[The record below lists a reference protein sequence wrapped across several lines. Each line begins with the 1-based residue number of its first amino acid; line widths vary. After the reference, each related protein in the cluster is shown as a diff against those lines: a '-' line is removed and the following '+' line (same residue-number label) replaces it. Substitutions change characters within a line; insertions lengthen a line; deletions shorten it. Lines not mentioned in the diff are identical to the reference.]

1 MDGYVMTCGRSRGD
15 AEEDLGVLGE
25 EPPRAWWHSYAGTT
39 DPGRPT
45 LLVEAD
51 ADGWRAYLGGIPT
64 GPAGPDGGGEDGAD
78 DGGGAASGFALA
90 FAGGPGE
97 EASGGV
103 VRLVARWLEDLA
115 EGRPDGPVSA
125 CLRRHF
131 PAGTLERLRHAD
143 PREAAEETR
152 RLLARTLADVA
163 WLPAPGDAAG
173 PGRPAAG
180 GEPPAWIGTVH
191 HRSSRE
197 RFVLRVEELLSGAE
211 GRALL
216 LNRVGG
222 PAQAPPG
229 RPGERLSVLTD
240 RPAPALDAGPV
251 ALAGGGP
258 SFGTLSA
265 RALIVAGAVV
275 AVGCVVWVLWMA
287 TA

>member
-1 MDGYVMTCGRSRGD
+1 MDGYVMARGRARGD
-15 AEEDLGVLGE
+15 EDHGSLGVR
-25 EPPRAWWHSYAGTT
+25 PPGAWWRSYAETT
-39 DPGRPT
+39 DPDRPT

-51 ADGWRAYLGGIPT
+51 ADGWRAYLGGIP
-64 GPAGPDGGGEDGAD
+64 AGP
-78 DGGGAASGFALA
+78 GAAEDDPPGFALA

-97 EASGGV
+97 EAADGV

-131 PAGTLERLRHAD
+131 PDGTVERLHGDAD
-143 PREAAEETR
+143 GRKTAGEAR
-152 RLLARTLADVA
+152 LLLARTLADVA
-163 WLPAPGDAAG
+163 WLPAPGDAGG
-173 PGRPAAG
+173 PDRPRG

-197 RFVLRVEELLSGAE
+197 RFVMRVEELLSGVE

-222 PAQAPPG
+222 PRQAPPG
-229 RPGERLSVLTD
+229 RPGERLTVLTD
-240 RPAPALDAGPV
+240 RPAGALVGGPV
-251 ALAGGGP
+251 ALTDRRPPYA
-258 SFGTLSA
+258 TLSA
-265 RALIVAGAVV
+265 KVLIVAGAMV
-275 AVGCVVWVLWMA
+275 AVGCVVWVVCMA